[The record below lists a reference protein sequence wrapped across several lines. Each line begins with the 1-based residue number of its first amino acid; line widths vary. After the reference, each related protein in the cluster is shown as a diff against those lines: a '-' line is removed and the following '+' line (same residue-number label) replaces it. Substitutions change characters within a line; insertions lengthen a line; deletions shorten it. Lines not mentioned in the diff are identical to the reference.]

1 VRPHHRAR
9 QVSAARYVS
18 VGGTILGTGVGRPPQ
33 KSRNLRITQVGELG
47 VRDLSP
53 APVSY
58 GVQTSSGGFKA
69 KRHRAERSTMPTHSQ
84 LPRPYRR
91 PGTIALTLLVLLG
104 VLGATSSPAGAAGAG
119 WGDRAEA
126 IAADYWAQ
134 RLPEVSCDS
143 TLVEIRM
150 VSRGEIGGDGLATHA
165 GCLDLGEDWE
175 VAPEDTVILISRRLV
190 KLGWIYFCSVA
201 IHEYGHLLG
210 LEHTKKPGSIMN
222 QQVTGKALARKE
234 CG

>member
-1 VRPHHRAR
+1 MRPNR
-9 QVSAARYVS
+9 
-18 VGGTILGTGVGRPPQ
+18 
-33 KSRNLRITQVGELG
+33 
-47 VRDLSP
+47 
-53 APVSY
+53 
-58 GVQTSSGGFKA
+58 
-69 KRHRAERSTMPTHSQ
+69 
-84 LPRPYRR
+84 RR
-91 PGTIALTLLVLLG
+91 PGTIVLVMLVLLG
-104 VLGATSSPAGAAGAG
+104 VLGASASPAGAAGAG

-134 RLPEVSCDS
+134 RMPEVSCVDS
-143 TLVEIRM
+143 TLVEVRI

-175 VAPEDTVILISRRLV
+175 VAPDDSVILISRRVV

-210 LEHTKKPGSIMN
+210 LEHSKKPGNIMHP
-222 QQVTGKALARKE
+222 QVKGKALARKE